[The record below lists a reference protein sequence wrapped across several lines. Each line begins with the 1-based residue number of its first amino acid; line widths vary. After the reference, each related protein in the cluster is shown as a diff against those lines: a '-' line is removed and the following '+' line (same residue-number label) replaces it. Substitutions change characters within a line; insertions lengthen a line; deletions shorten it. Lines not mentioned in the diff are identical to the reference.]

1 MLPRYRQ
8 IRSRHAASDTQRERR
23 GSQMGFDD
31 HISTARVELDR
42 AGAGLLDRRGHQPYP
57 GGWSVVARLKVFL
70 G

>member
-42 AGAGLLDRRGHQPYP
+42 AGAGLLDRVDISPTL
-57 GGWSVVARLKVFL
+57 VAGLWWH

>member
-1 MLPRYRQ
+1 
-8 IRSRHAASDTQRERR
+8 
-23 GSQMGFDD
+23 MGFDD

-42 AGAGLLDRRGHQPYP
+42 AGAGLLDRQSGHQPYP